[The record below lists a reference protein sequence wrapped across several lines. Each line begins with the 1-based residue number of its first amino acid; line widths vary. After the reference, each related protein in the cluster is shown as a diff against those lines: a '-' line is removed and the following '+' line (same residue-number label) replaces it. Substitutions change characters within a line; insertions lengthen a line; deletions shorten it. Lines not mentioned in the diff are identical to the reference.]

1 MNTDLQ
7 VLDSLASLRLY
18 LCPFGPSA
26 KSQLECAYV
35 GQGSRTDNI
44 FFFSRHKYFAG
55 FPAFSVIVQT
65 QKGAFAK
72 KKRCP
77 KHSFAYLNSTYT
89 DPLLFATLDF
99 IPSPSNGIST
109 RWVLLLHS
117 QAQLKLFDGTHSSF
131 GALKSGS
138 TTVLFFFCLLLD
150 KLRTLY
156 FFFPPA
162 INCEHEVENKNKQH
176 QQQKQAL
183 VQIRPTHTKA

>member
-1 MNTDLQ
+1 M
-7 VLDSLASLRLY
+7 RI
-18 LCPFGPSA
+18 C
-26 KSQLECAYV
+26 
-35 GQGSRTDNI
+35 RTRVQNRQI
-44 FFFSRHKYFAG
+44 FFFFSTQIFRGVPRIFRHSADTKR
-55 FPAFSVIVQT
+55 SLCQ
-65 QKGAFAK
+65 

-77 KHSFAYLNSTYT
+77 KHSFAYLNTEGSTYT

-138 TTVLFFFCLLLD
+138 TTVLFIFCLLLD
-150 KLRTLY
+150 KLRTLCVRQVDTQVC
-156 FFFPPA
+156 FFSPPA

-176 QQQKQAL
+176 QQQEQAL
-183 VQIRPTHTKA
+183 VQIRPTHTKAQFDRWLRLLSFV